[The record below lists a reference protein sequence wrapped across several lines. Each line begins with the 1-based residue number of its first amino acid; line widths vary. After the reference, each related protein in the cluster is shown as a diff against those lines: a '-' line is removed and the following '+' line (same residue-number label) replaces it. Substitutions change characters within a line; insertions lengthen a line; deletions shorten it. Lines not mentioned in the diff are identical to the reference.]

1 MYAASRQA
9 KGYVYGS
16 LESTASLTDVLTLK
30 VDILRASAVLP
41 PLVLARTTSYPSVS

>member
-1 MYAASRQA
+1 MCAASRQA

-41 PLVLARTTSYPSVS
+41 TEAISGVFILCR